1 MEKTREISSWLPFY
15 NSDSQSRVRLF
26 CFPYAGGSPFIF
38 RNWQA
43 SLPESVEVCPVQLP
57 GHVRRL
63 KEPPYRHL
71 KPLVEAIAGTIS
83 SVLNKPFT
91 FFGHSMGGLIS
102 FELARHLRREG
113 GPQPVHLFVSG
124 LRAPQL
130 PDSDPPFHDLPEP
143 EFLEELRQLR
153 GTPDEIFDHPEMI
166 QIITPVLRA
175 DFSVCQTYVYTPE
188 PPLDCPITAF
198 GGVSDPET
206 SDGRLLA
213 WQVQTTSSFTMRMF
227 PGDHFFVNT
236 EQTQVLWALS
246 HELARVAKAVSIFR

>member
-1 MEKTREISSWLPFY
+1 M
-15 NSDSQSRVRLF
+15 
-26 CFPYAGGSPFIF
+26 PYT
-38 RNWQA
+38 
-43 SLPESVEVCPVQLP
+43 
-57 GHVRRL
+57 
-63 KEPPYRHL
+63 HL
-71 KPLVEAIAGTIS
+71 KPLVEAIADAFS
-83 SVLNKPFT
+83 PVLDKPFT

-102 FELARHLRREG
+102 FELARYLRREG

-130 PDSDPPFHDLPEP
+130 PDSDPPFHDMPEP
-143 EFLEELRQLR
+143 EFLKELRRLR
-153 GTPDEIFDHPEMI
+153 GTPDELFDHPEMI

-198 GGVSDPET
+198 GGVTDPET

-213 WQVQTTSSFTMRMF
+213 WQEQTTSSFTMQMF

-236 EQTQVLWALS
+236 ERAQVLWVLYL
-246 HELARVAKAVSIFR
+246 ELVWVARAVSIFR